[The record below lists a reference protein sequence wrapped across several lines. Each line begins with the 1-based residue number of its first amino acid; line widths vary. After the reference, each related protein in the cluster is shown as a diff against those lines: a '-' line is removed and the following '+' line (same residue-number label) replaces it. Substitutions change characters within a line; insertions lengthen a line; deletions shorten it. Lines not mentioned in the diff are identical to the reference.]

1 VIVAIPKFGE
11 AVAPCFEVARVFLFA
26 RIEGGQVISQKILEC
41 KGCEGFGRIQLLRD
55 NEADV
60 LICGGIKGFYR
71 DLMQASGLAVVSN
84 VSSGVTDALDSYVS
98 GKLSH
103 DRETGETVEVIEPE
117 GDIPL
122 EDLVC
127 WTHELFAAHG
137 YRVRPGAE
145 LAPFPVD
152 LVAEIEC
159 PVCHKPIRVAICCGA
174 HTYRPDQEVKLLHR
188 AAASGY
194 HARAYVRSSTPQVA
208 RCCREYEIELIDP
221 DASFASCDHPVEGRI
236 PILQSVIRGH
246 EAASAGTTDK
256 RSNRKQ

>member
-1 VIVAIPKFGE
+1 MIVAIPKFGE
-11 AVAPCFEVARVFLFA
+11 AVAPCFEVARVFLLA
-26 RIEGGQVISQKILEC
+26 DVEGGRVVSQKILEC

-55 NEADV
+55 NEANV

-71 DLMQASGLAVVSN
+71 DLLQASGLAVISN
-84 VSSGVTDALDSYVS
+84 VSAGVTEALGGYVS
-98 GKLSH
+98 GGLTP
-103 DRETGETVEVIEPE
+103 DQEIEEAVEPE
-117 GDIPL
+117 GEIPL

-159 PVCHKPIRVAICCGA
+159 PVCHKPVRVAICCGA
-174 HTYRPDQEVKLLHR
+174 HTYRPDQEVKLLHH

-208 RCCREYEIELIDP
+208 RRCREYDIELIDP
-221 DASFASCDHPVEGRI
+221 DAGFASCDHPVVGRI
-236 PILQSVIRGH
+236 PILQSVVRGH
-246 EAASAGTTDK
+246 EAASAGTTDD
-256 RSNRKQ
+256 RPNRKQ